1 LNIHLKILLPD
12 QILVDAQVSKV
23 SAEAPNGAFTLLPR
37 HIDFVSALSPGIFS
51 YSDTGAD
58 GEEEV
63 YLAVDEGTL
72 VKKGAEVLVSTRRAV
87 KGPDLEE
94 LHETVDREFK
104 VLDDREKRVRSAAA
118 RIEAGFVRRFL
129 EIQGVE

>member
-1 LNIHLKILLPD
+1 MNIHLKILLPD
-12 QILVDAQVSKV
+12 QILVDARVSKV

-51 YSDTGAD
+51 YADTD
-58 GEEEV
+58 GEEV

-72 VKKGAEVLVSTRRAV
+72 VKKGPEVLVSTRRAV

>member
-1 LNIHLKILLPD
+1 MNIHLKILLPD
-12 QILVDAQVSKV
+12 KVLTDAEVSKV

-37 HIDFVSALSPGIFS
+37 HIDFVSALSPGILS
-51 YSDTGAD
+51 YTDTA
-58 GEEEV
+58 GEEI

-87 KGPDLEE
+87 KGPALEE

-118 RIEAGFVRRFL
+118 KIEAGFVRRFL
-129 EIQGVE
+129 EIQKVE

>member
-1 LNIHLKILLPD
+1 MNIHLKILLPD

-51 YSDTGAD
+51 YADTD
-58 GEEEV
+58 GEEV

-72 VKKGAEVLVSTRRAV
+72 VKKGPEVLVSTRRAV
-87 KGPDLEE
+87 KGPELEE
-94 LHETVDREFK
+94 LNETVDREFK
-104 VLDDREKRVRSAAA
+104 VLNDREKRVRSAAA

>member
-1 LNIHLKILLPD
+1 MNIHLKILLPD
-12 QILVDAQVSKV
+12 KVLTDAEVSKV

-37 HIDFVSALSPGIFS
+37 HIDFVSALSPGILS
-51 YSDTGAD
+51 YTDTA
-58 GEEEV
+58 GEEI

-87 KGPDLEE
+87 EGPALEE

-118 RIEAGFVRRFL
+118 KIEAGFVRRFL
-129 EIQGVE
+129 EIQKVE